1 MWRLIKALI
10 FVLVLGGLGLIAFA
24 YVGPILGADFSPT
37 KSPVSEP
44 VELDLGS

>member
-1 MWRLIKALI
+1 MWRLTKVLI
-10 FVLVLGGLGLIAFA
+10 FVTVLGGLGLIAFA

-37 KSPVSEP
+37 KSPISEP